1 MKHESI
7 QLEREEVNAI
17 IKLILY
23 TKFECEDV
31 GTLTYSS
38 SPLIN
43 SALEKMLSMYGY
55 KDDWDKVFS
64 KIPEGNRNIAI
75 RKVENLEKQE
85 NNDLDKDIKQ
95 QVLSNYVYPYKW

>member
-7 QLEREEVNAI
+7 QLAREEVNAI

-23 TKFECEDV
+23 IKFECEDP
-31 GTLTYSS
+31 GTLIYSS

-43 SALEKMLSMYGY
+43 SALEKMLNMYGY

-64 KIPEGNRNIAI
+64 KFLEADKNFVIKR
-75 RKVENLEKQE
+75 VEYLEKHE
-85 NNDLDKDIKQ
+85 NSPLDEGIKQ
-95 QVLSNYVYPYKW
+95 QILSNHAYPYKW

>member
-7 QLEREEVNAI
+7 QLAREEVNAI

-23 TKFECEDV
+23 IKFECEDP
-31 GTLTYSS
+31 GTLIYSS

-43 SALEKMLSMYGY
+43 STLEKMLNMYGY

-64 KIPEGNRNIAI
+64 KFLEADKNFVTKR
-75 RKVENLEKQE
+75 VEYLEKRE
-85 NNDLDKDIKQ
+85 NNPLDEEIKQ
-95 QVLSNYVYPYKW
+95 QILSHHAYPYKW

>member
-1 MKHESI
+1 MDNESI
-7 QLEREEVNAI
+7 QLERDEVNAI

-23 TKFECEDV
+23 TKFECEEA

-43 SALEKMLSMYGY
+43 SALEKMLNMYGY
-55 KDDWDKVFS
+55 KDDWDEVFS
-64 KIPEGNRNIAI
+64 KIPEVNKNIAI
-75 RKVENLEKQE
+75 KKIELFEKQE
-85 NNDLDKDIKQ
+85 NNCLDEDVKQ

>member
-7 QLEREEVNAI
+7 QLAREEVNAI

-23 TKFECEDV
+23 IKFECEDP
-31 GTLTYSS
+31 GTLIYSS

-43 SALEKMLSMYGY
+43 SALEKMLNMYGY

-64 KIPEGNRNIAI
+64 KFLEADKNFVIKR
-75 RKVENLEKQE
+75 VEYLEKRE
-85 NNDLDKDIKQ
+85 NSPLDEEIKQ
-95 QVLSNYVYPYKW
+95 QILSNHAYPYKW